1 MSILGSFLSLFLARD
16 AGPREGAI
24 RLLPEK
30 LENQTPAIPEEETPF
45 PGPGLGMTLG
55 EGDEERRSIVDSLR
69 RKASQKLS
77 GYFAQ
82 RVHDVY
88 APNASPAPSVP
99 LSLAVPASRADSRT
113 SRADG
118 SAYGYSGSYKR
129 RLSNTGTFRLGRR
142 RASASSSLRWGRGSN
157 YDGSQ
162 SMVET
167 GDLSFAQRLL
177 MANENAV
184 TNIADLWV
192 AAAIN
197 VDNEDLFEFDSEEG
211 SEDGEILDSD
221 EIGGDGTPT
230 PRGRSS
236 GRLPENSLRHSVHR
250 EPPSPALRSPFG
262 VSSSGARSPVTQ
274 SPGTRHMPAFA
285 ADGTPPDLQRRSN
298 GIPTIFSHSGVRIP
312 PAVLE
317 QQKMHTIRTDEPSP
331 SRDVLAPIIEDRQLS
346 NSQGSTSSAD
356 VIIEKPA
363 SLASRLPLLVIV
375 QYGLLALHTTTHDQ
389 VFLSYLVS

>member
-1 MSILGSFLSLFLARD
+1 
-16 AGPREGAI
+16 
-24 RLLPEK
+24 
-30 LENQTPAIPEEETPF
+30 
-45 PGPGLGMTLG
+45 MTLE
-55 EGDEERRSIVDSLR
+55 EGDEERRSIIDSLR
-69 RKASQKLS
+69 RKASHKFS

-82 RVHDVY
+82 RVHDAY

-99 LSLAVPASRADSRT
+99 MSSAIPTSRAGSRI

-118 SAYGYSGSYKR
+118 SAYGYSGSYR
-129 RLSNTGTFRLGRR
+129 RRFTNAGTLGLGNR
-142 RASASSSLRWGRGSN
+142 RASASSSLRWRRGST

-167 GDLSFAQRLL
+167 GDLNFAQRLL

-197 VDNEDLFEFDSEEG
+197 VDNEDVFEFDSEGG
-211 SEDGEILDSD
+211 SEDGEILGSD
-221 EIGGDGTPT
+221 EEIGEDDTPT
-230 PRGRSS
+230 RRGRSS
-236 GRLPENSLRHSVHR
+236 NRLPLHSHRHSVHR
-250 EPPSPALRSPFG
+250 EPPSPALRFQVR
-262 VSSSGARSPVTQ
+262 VSSSGARSPVAQ
-274 SPGTRHMPAFA
+274 SPGTRHMSAFA
-285 ADGTPPDLQRRSN
+285 ADGAPPDLQRRSN
-298 GIPTIFSHSGVRIP
+298 SIPVIFSHSGVRIP

-331 SRDVLAPIIEDRQLS
+331 SRDVLAPIIEGRQD
-346 NSQGSTSSAD
+346 SQGSASSTD
-356 VIIEKPA
+356 TIIEKPP
-363 SLASRLPLLVIV
+363 SLASQLPLLVIV